1 VEEDGKRASGEVREE
16 SWVTACWVGM
26 TDTAPAPT
34 GRQPDRAGGPWRRVP
49 VAPHSP
55 QRANDLVSLHHS
67 NQMLIPCSREQLLKS
82 GRVSHVIPFEALE
95 LPSTGDKYG
104 ARLQQSVQTS
114 LRNPRQR
121 CNYKLT
127 RKMGCECSVESPRPA
142 SCLRMLGSRTY
153 AI

>member
-1 VEEDGKRASGEVREE
+1 MQRLR
-16 SWVTACWVGM
+16 
-26 TDTAPAPT
+26 
-34 GRQPDRAGGPWRRVP
+34 RQDVNPIARAGHG
-49 VAPHSP
+49 VACRLHLFSAASTPGHDP
-55 QRANDLVSLHHS
+55 RRANDLVSLHYA

-82 GRVSHVIPFEALE
+82 GGVSHVIPFEALE

-121 CNYKLT
+121 SNYKLT
-127 RKMGCECSVESPRPA
+127 RKMGCECSVESPCPA

-153 AI
+153 AIQNLYDTS